1 VSDVDA
7 AATQREYLQHL
18 KAEIT
23 DLGNYSKRQLR
34 RHRLLRMIV
43 ITTGI
48 AVPVLSA
55 WSAVPREVIALVGA
69 LTAVA
74 EGTTQLFG
82 YQTTGTQAMTTAN
95 QLERELNRFLLSAG
109 PYAAGQ
115 NFGAFVD
122 RIEQIREA
130 ADNAFVQTWQKPVDS
145 RGAPGV
151 EGGGGARRFRR
162 RASPGFPFW
171 RPTSISAR
179 RRPPESSPRTTSA
192 ARDAELPS
200 PSRSTILAD

>member
-1 VSDVDA
+1 
-7 AATQREYLQHL
+7 
-18 KAEIT
+18 
-23 DLGNYSKRQLR
+23 
-34 RHRLLRMIV
+34 MIV
-43 ITTGI
+43 ITTGV

-69 LTAVA
+69 LTALA
-74 EGTTQLFG
+74 EGTAQLFG

-115 NFGAFVD
+115 HFGAFAD

-130 ADNAFVQTWQKPVDS
+130 ADSAFVQTWQKTLDG

-151 EGGGGARRFRR
+151 QSGGGGGGV
-162 RASPGFPFW
+162 PQ
-171 RPTSISAR
+171 ISA
-179 RRPPESSPRTTSA
+179 
-192 ARDAELPS
+192 
-200 PSRSTILAD
+200 

>member
-1 VSDVDA
+1 MSDADP
-7 AATQREYLQHL
+7 AATLQREYLQQL

-23 DLGNYSKRQLR
+23 DLGDYSKRQLR

-43 ITTGI
+43 IMTGI

-82 YQTTGTQAMTTAN
+82 YQASGTQAMTTAN
-95 QLERELNRFLLSAG
+95 QLERELNRFVLSAG

-115 NFGAFVD
+115 NFGSFVD

-130 ADNAFVQTWQKPVDS
+130 ADSAFVQTWQRPVEGG
-145 RGAPGV
+145 GAPGV
-151 EGGGGARRFRR
+151 EGGGARQV
-162 RASPGFPFW
+162 
-171 RPTSISAR
+171 SA
-179 RRPPESSPRTTSA
+179 
-192 ARDAELPS
+192 
-200 PSRSTILAD
+200 